1 KFQLNYFLAGAFLAG
16 AFLAGAFLAG
26 AFLAGA
32 FLAGAFLAG
41 AFLAGAFSVESV
53 VGLAFTLFAL
63 EDLLSFFLANSRSR
77 LRLR

>member
-1 KFQLNYFLAGAFLAG
+1 AFLAG

-32 FLAGAFLAG
+32 FLAGAFLAV
-41 AFLAGAFSVESV
+41 AFLAGAFCVESV
-53 VGLAFTLFAL
+53 VDLDFTFFAL
-63 EDLLSFFLANSRSR
+63 EDLLNFFLANSCSR